1 MPWHPSFPQLKIP
14 VNVSDPITNPSLETK
29 YANQPLHNFTD
40 CPCAFQLDSVYSTEW
55 LWVTNFF
62 LRESP

>member
-14 VNVSDPITNPSLETK
+14 VNVSGPITNPSLETK

-40 CPCAFQLDSVYSTEW
+40 CPCAFQLDSV
-55 LWVTNFF
+55 
-62 LRESP
+62 